1 MERKGWSG
9 GEGRESM
16 RFWELLL
23 AGFLPS
29 SGGSSLLL
37 SVEVGTWDLGLGS
50 ELAEGRARE
59 IGRAHV

>member
-50 ELAEGRARE
+50 ELAEGRF
-59 IGRAHV
+59 

>member
-37 SVEVGTWDLGLGS
+37 SVEVGTWDLVKSYNILKFIFAK
-50 ELAEGRARE
+50 LACR
-59 IGRAHV
+59 I